1 MYSAALVGLKVK
13 NQLRASRIVASR
25 RRSYSFRIRSASSCL
40 PISFSPCRFDDFL
53 DSSALAMH
61 SFERFRSTAALQTCL
76 DFTGCRPPGKV
87 VRPTLPGNT
96 DQLTIHVMTL
106 RPGGN

>member
-13 NQLRASRIVASR
+13 NQLRASRMVASR

-61 SFERFRSTAALQTCL
+61 SFERFRRTAA
-76 DFTGCRPPGKV
+76 FTS
-87 VRPTLPGNT
+87 LPGFYRLPAPRQSGATHLAWENRST
-96 DQLTIHVMTL
+96 HDSRDDITA
-106 RPGGN
+106 